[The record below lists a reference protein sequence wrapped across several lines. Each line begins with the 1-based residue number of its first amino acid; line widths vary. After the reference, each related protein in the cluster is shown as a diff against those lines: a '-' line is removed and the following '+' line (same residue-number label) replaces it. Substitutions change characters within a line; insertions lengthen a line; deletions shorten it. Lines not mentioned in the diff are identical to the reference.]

1 MKRFILTLCLIM
13 IALIGASAVAAYPY
27 ASNSHDVNEASTS
40 NSEDSLVIQN
50 TTFKNATANNN
61 DGAIYASKISENLF
75 VIQNYTLKD
84 NKVNYNSG
92 ATYAIDYLD
101 DQTDLPIKEA
111 LSLLEK
117 QPSRYFIRVH

>member
-1 MKRFILTLCLIM
+1 MRFNILLVSIIYKYKYEQILEGWNMKRFILTLCLIM

-40 NSEDSLVIQN
+40 NSEDSL
-50 TTFKNATANNN
+50 
-61 DGAIYASKISENLF
+61 